1 MEPGDFRDRRTFP
14 GLEGG
19 TFEILV
25 RLGERLER
33 IPRVLL
39 APILLAV
46 VYLAAGT
53 LPARAILLGA
63 FCLSDWLLLLAL
75 PRFRLSDGPANGPAL
90 LLAILRAPFAWLPN
104 PWSIPVQMAG
114 TLLLIYGFA
123 IEPNWVELTHQRLL
137 TPRWGSRRILRL
149 LHFGDL
155 HLESVSHRE
164 RRLVAIARAA
174 APDLILISGDFL
186 SYSNVRDRRA
196 WELVRGVLEQL
207 SAPLGVF
214 AVSGTPLVDSE
225 DVLPELFRGT
235 PVQWLRDERVT
246 LRHDSAEFDVIGL
259 SCTHKPFLDSPRL
272 ARLAP
277 QPADRLTIL
286 LYHTP
291 DLAPDAALLG
301 VDLQLSGHTH
311 GGQVRLPWVGALYPS
326 SLYGKRFEVGR
337 HQLGQMTL
345 SVTRGLGMEGKGAPR
360 VRFLCRPEI
369 TLWDISRPG
378 SPDDAGEGG

>member
-1 MEPGDFRDRRTFP
+1 MEPGDFRDRRSFP

-33 IPRVLL
+33 LPRGLF

-46 VYLAAGT
+46 AYLAAGT

-63 FCLSDWLLLLAL
+63 FCLFDWLLLLAL

-104 PWSIPVQMAG
+104 PWSLFLQVGG
-114 TLLLIYGFA
+114 TVLLAYGFA
-123 IEPNWVELTHQRLL
+123 IEPNWVQLSHQRLR
-137 TPRWGSRRILRL
+137 TPRWRGERSLRL

-164 RRLVAIARAA
+164 RSLVDIAGDAG
-174 APDLILISGDFL
+174 PDLILISGDFL
-186 SYSNVRDRRA
+186 SYSNVGDRRA
-196 WELVRGVLEQL
+196 WELVRGVLQQL

-214 AVSGTPLVDSE
+214 AVSGTPLVDPV

-235 PVQWLRDERVT
+235 PVRWLRDERIT
-246 LRHDSAEFDVIGL
+246 LRQGSEDFAVIGL
-259 SCTHKPFLDSPRL
+259 SCTHKPFLDS
-272 ARLAP
+272 ARLAELVP
-277 QPADRLTIL
+277 HPGERLTIL

-291 DLAPDAALLG
+291 DLAPDAARLG

-311 GGQVRLPWVGALYPS
+311 GGQVRLPWIGALYPS

-337 HQLGQMTL
+337 HQLGGMTL
-345 SVTRGLGMEGKGAPR
+345 YVTRGLGMEGKGAPR

-369 TLWDISRPG
+369 TLWEISRPG
-378 SPDDAGEGG
+378 SPDARRKAG